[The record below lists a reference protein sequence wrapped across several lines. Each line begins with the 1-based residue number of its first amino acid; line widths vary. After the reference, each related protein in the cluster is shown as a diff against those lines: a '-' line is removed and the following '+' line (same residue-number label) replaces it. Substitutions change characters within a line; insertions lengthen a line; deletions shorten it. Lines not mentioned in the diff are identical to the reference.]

1 MQSYRKQVRAVC
13 SNLCII
19 ACIMAL
25 SLAAAGDVFG
35 ADKDELY
42 ENAGS
47 VLQPS
52 STMESCSFMQSP

>member
-1 MQSYRKQVRAVC
+1 MQSYGKQTRAVC

-35 ADKDELY
+35 VDKDDLRELRQR
-42 ENAGS
+42 AA
-47 VLQPS
+47 VA
-52 STMESCSFMQSP
+52 